1 MRHTLLVLIIAGLM
15 GGLMSGCGKKMTEDE
30 TSKLDE
36 SKKAAEAAV
45 KKLHKLRVEKAKLEA
60 EKKSDDE

>member
-1 MRHTLLVLIIAGLM
+1 M

-30 TSKLDE
+30 TSKLEE

-45 KKLHKLRVEKAKLEA
+45 KKLHKLRIKKAKLEA
-60 EKKSDDE
+60 EKNADGE